1 MKAIFEIT
9 QVENAT
15 VSELLE
21 QGKGKNR
28 TMEENIVNFK
38 VLNEDFMDKVKI
50 ISFEEEKK
58 ADEEDA
64 LIGAQ
69 RIDQEN
75 LPLKSIHVY
84 LHGLT

>member
-1 MKAIFEIT
+1 
-9 QVENAT
+9 
-15 VSELLE
+15 
-21 QGKGKNR
+21 
-28 TMEENIVNFK
+28 ME
-38 VLNEDFMDKVKI
+38 KVKI

-64 LIGAQ
+64 LICEK
-69 RIDQEN
+69 RIDIEN